1 MTPNITLRRAR
12 ERRGWSQAHVARE
25 LGTDARNV
33 SRWERGNTSPSPY
46 FRERLCQLFQLD
58 AEALSLLMLTPT
70 DLSSPL
76 APTETGKG
84 PLLDPAQPPLTLPP
98 THIIGREVF
107 LETLFS
113 TLERGTTHTLYG
125 LPGVGKTT
133 LAQLVRRDPR
143 CHVLFPDGLL
153 WISLG
158 PTPNIQ
164 SELLRLAT
172 VLQAPENERAKV
184 RSTEA
189 LSAYVH
195 DLLGARRLLIV
206 IDDVWSLEALFPMLV
221 GGAHAAHI
229 VTTRLPDVAFA
240 LPTSTPLLVPELD
253 TKQSYT
259 LLTTLVPQLTE
270 ETTDSVQ
277 VLIHAMGG
285 LPLTLTLMGHYLR
298 TQSIGGQKRRMQV
311 ALTHLSHPSSRFQ
324 LAVPQPPSRR
334 SLSLT
339 SVIRLS
345 DEQVSAEAQQA
356 LRALSVLPS
365 KPESFSEEAALAV
378 CAQGV
383 EVLDQLLDVGL
394 LEGAGEGRYRMHQTI
409 SEYGALHRQ
418 DQRPLRRLVDYALHH
433 CQEHEYELS
442 HLAREHASLCAA
454 LAITSHQGW
463 FSERL
468 QLLKRLRRLWFV
480 QYRYE
485 VLEKE
490 YTQALEVASRQ
501 NHIPGRL
508 MLLHD
513 LGRLDMA
520 RGMLHEAEAL
530 ISQGLL
536 LARQHPEYLEE
547 YLGFLNGYGLVNY
560 VLGRGEQAAQALQEG
575 LALAQR
581 VESDED
587 ICVFLNG
594 LGQLAQ
600 QQGHFRQAMHVYQQ
614 SLVGARCL
622 QRKRGICLVLQN
634 VGECAVAVGQ
644 WDEAEQYYQEALALA
659 HMEGFEEYYC
669 RSFYLSGILAQ
680 SRGEQDQAQLLL
692 EQGQLQAQRV
702 GDRALEVDIL
712 HQLILLT
719 VHSGALTRAEHLLKQ
734 AAIIVQTMEEVP
746 IKGKHAYVQGE
757 LLLAQQQVE
766 QAEQAFEQALPLLER
781 EEAWSAEAAYGMARA
796 KAAQGKE
803 VKARHWGEQSLAQ
816 FTAMEHWRV
825 AGVNQW
831 LTTLSPH
838 HAPVLATSVGQEQP
852 QHCPLCDHKG
862 KLYKKGK
869 TRKGTQRYQCRVCG
883 GSFSQH
889 SFWQEKDQT
898 KQICAWELAHMGLSR
913 RAIARELG
921 VHHKT
926 VSSWLALTQEPLMG
940 LPQEIPPSN
949 SSPR

>member
-1 MTPNITLRRAR
+1 MTPNTTLRRAR
-12 ERRGWSQAHVARE
+12 ERRGWSQASVARE
-25 LGTDARNV
+25 LGTDARTV
-33 SRWERGNTSPSPY
+33 GRWERGNTNPSPY

-58 AEALSLLMLTPT
+58 AEALSLLTPT
-70 DLSSPL
+70 EISPPL
-76 APTETGKG
+76 AHRATGEG
-84 PLLDPAQPPLTLPP
+84 LILDPAQPPLTLPP
-98 THIIGREVF
+98 THIIGRELF
-107 LETLFS
+107 LDTLFS

-125 LPGVGKTT
+125 LPGIGKTT
-133 LAQLVRRDPR
+133 LAQLVSRDPR
-143 CHVLFPDGLL
+143 CHALFPDGLL

-158 PTPNIQ
+158 PTPDIQ

-189 LSAYVH
+189 LSGYVH
-195 DLLGARRLLIV
+195 DLLDVRRLLIV
-206 IDDVWSLEALFPMLV
+206 IDDVWSLEALLPLLI
-221 GGAHAAHI
+221 GGAHATHI
-229 VTTRLPDVAFA
+229 VTTRLPEVAFA
-240 LPTSTPLLVPELD
+240 LHASIPLLVPELD
-253 TKQSYT
+253 TQQSYT

-270 ETTDSVQ
+270 ETTDLVQ
-277 VLIHAMGG
+277 VLLQAVGG

-311 ALTHLSHPSSRFQ
+311 AFTHLSNPSSRLQ
-324 LAVPQPPSRR
+324 LAVPQPLSQRSR
-334 SLSLT
+334 SLT
-339 SVIRLS
+339 SVIHLS

-394 LEGAGEGRYRMHQTI
+394 LEGAGEGRYRLHQTI

-418 DQRPLRRLVDYALHH
+418 DQHPLRRLVDYALQF
-433 CQEHEYELS
+433 CQEHESEIS

-454 LAITSHQGW
+454 LAITSHQRW
-463 FSERL
+463 FPERL

-485 VLEKE
+485 LLEKE
-490 YTQALEVASRQ
+490 YTQALDIASRQ

-513 LGRLDMA
+513 LGRLDVA
-520 RGMLHEAEAL
+520 RGMIHQAEAL
-530 ISQGLL
+530 ISQGLF

-547 YLGFLNGYGLVNY
+547 YVWFLNGYGLVNHA
-560 VLGRGEQAAQALQEG
+560 LGRVEQAEQAFQEG
-575 LALAQR
+575 LALAQH

-600 QQGHFRQAMHVYQQ
+600 QQGHFRQAMHFYQQ
-614 SLVGARCL
+614 SLVRARRL
-622 QRKRGICLVLQN
+622 QHKRGICLILQN

-680 SRGEQDQAQLLL
+680 RRGEQDQAQLLL
-692 EQGQLQAQRV
+692 EQGQLQAHQV
-702 GDRALEVDIL
+702 GDRALEIDIL
-712 HQLILLT
+712 HQLTLLT
-719 VHSGALTRAEHLLKQ
+719 VHIGALTRAEQLLKQ
-734 AAIIVQTMEEVP
+734 AAIIVQTMEEVH
-746 IKGKHAYVQGE
+746 IKGKQAYVQGE
-757 LLLAQQQVE
+757 LLLVQQQVE
-766 QAEQAFEQALPLLER
+766 LAEQAFEQAIPLLER

-796 KAAQGKE
+796 KAVQGK
-803 VKARHWGEQSLAQ
+803 VMKARHWGEQSLAQ

-825 AGVNQW
+825 AELNQW
-831 LTTLSPH
+831 LTALSPH
-838 HAPVLATSVGQEQP
+838 HAPVLVTSVSQEQP
-852 QHCPLCDHKG
+852 QHYPPCD
-862 KLYKKGK
+862 
-869 TRKGTQRYQCRVCG
+869 
-883 GSFSQH
+883 GS
-889 SFWQEKDQT
+889 DT
-898 KQICAWELAHMGLSR
+898 T
-913 RAIARELG
+913 LG
-921 VHHKT
+921 I
-926 VSSWLALTQEPLMG
+926 SSSIDLES
-940 LPQEIPPSN
+940 EE
-949 SSPR
+949 